1 MGYDELLE
9 RAYASLP
16 EKVGSGE
23 RFEMPVV
30 ESLTQG
36 NKTIIKNFDEI
47 VQKLRRNPGEI
58 MKYLS
63 RELAVPMSKEGAGLV
78 LQGKFY
84 DRVLNEKL
92 RRYVTTYVICKE
104 CKKADTKIVD
114 VERGV
119 KVIVCEACGARSPV
133 RV

>member
-1 MGYDELLE
+1 MEYDKLLE
-9 RAYASLP
+9 RAYSSLP
-16 EKVGSGE
+16 EKASSGA

-30 ESLTQG
+30 ESFVQG

-47 VQKLRRNPGEI
+47 SSKLRRSPGEI

-84 DRVLNEKL
+84 DRMLNEKL
-92 RRYVTTYVICKE
+92 KKYVTSFVICKE
-104 CKKADTKIVD
+104 CKKADTKIVNVD
-114 VERGV
+114 RGM
-119 KVIVCEACGARSPV
+119 KSIVCEACGARSPV
-133 RV
+133 RA

>member
-1 MGYDELLE
+1 MEYDKLLE
-9 RAYASLP
+9 RAYSCLP
-16 EKVGSGE
+16 EKASGGA

-30 ESLTQG
+30 ESFVQG

-47 VQKLRRNPGEI
+47 AGKLRRTPEEI
-58 MKYLS
+58 MKYLT
-63 RELAVPMSKEGAGLV
+63 RELAIPMSREGPGLI

-92 RRYVTTYVICKE
+92 KKYVTSFVICKE
-104 CKKADTKIVD
+104 CKKADTKIVGI
-114 VERGV
+114 ERGTRA
-119 KVIVCEACGARSPV
+119 IVCEACGARSPV

>member
-1 MGYDELLE
+1 MEYDKLLE
-9 RAYASLP
+9 RAYSLLP
-16 EKVGSGE
+16 DKAGSGV

-47 VQKLRRNPGEI
+47 VQKLRRTPEEL

-63 RELAVPMSKEGAGLV
+63 RELAVPMNREGAGLV

-84 DRVLNEKL
+84 DRVLNDKL
-92 RRYVTTYVICKE
+92 KRYVESYVICKE
-104 CKKADTKIVD
+104 CKKADTKIVE

-119 KVIVCEACGARSPV
+119 KVIVCEACGARFSV
-133 RV
+133 RG

>member
-1 MGYDELLE
+1 MEYDKLLE
-9 RAYASLP
+9 RAYSSLP
-16 EKVGSGE
+16 EKASGGA
-23 RFEMPVV
+23 RFEMPIV
-30 ESLTQG
+30 ESFVQG

-47 VQKLRRNPGEI
+47 SNKLRRTPEEL

-92 RRYVTTYVICKE
+92 KKYVTSFVICKE
-104 CKKADTKIVD
+104 CKKADTKIMGG
-114 VERGV
+114 ERGT
-119 KVIVCEACGARSPV
+119 KTIICEACGARSPV
-133 RV
+133 RA

>member
-92 RRYVTTYVICKE
+92 RRYVATYVICKE

>member
-1 MGYDELLE
+1 MDYDLLLD
-9 RAYASLP
+9 RAYSSLP
-16 EKVGSGE
+16 DKASSGS

-30 ESLTQG
+30 ESFVQG

-47 VQKLRRNPGEI
+47 SSKLRRTPGEI

-78 LQGKFY
+78 LQGKFH
-84 DRVLNEKL
+84 DRMLNEKL
-92 RRYVTTYVICKE
+92 KRYVESYVICKE
-104 CKKADTKIVD
+104 CKKADTKIVG

-119 KVIVCEACGARSPV
+119 KSLVCEACGARSPV